1 MNGELI
7 LTICVVHETGSE
19 KQPLIYEVI
28 LELKSAVCHWKQR
41 KPGDKL

>member
-7 LTICVVHETGSE
+7 LTICVRHDTGSR

-28 LELKSAVCHWKQR
+28 LELKSAVW
-41 KPGDKL
+41 